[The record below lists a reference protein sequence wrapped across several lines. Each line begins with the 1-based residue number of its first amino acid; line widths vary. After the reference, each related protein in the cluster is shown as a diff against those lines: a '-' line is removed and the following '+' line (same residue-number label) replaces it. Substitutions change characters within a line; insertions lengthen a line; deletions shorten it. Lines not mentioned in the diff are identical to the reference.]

1 MTAASRA
8 AFAFC
13 RTPPRHPRLRKG
25 KIQDM
30 PRSALI
36 SDPQPY
42 TYFGTFAGL
51 PFWPGGLTLLAAA
64 PGVGKTS
71 WMLRMVAEAAALGF
85 PAALGCYEHTAEELK
100 YRLRMQAEAA
110 TAGAH
115 GPADIEAVE
124 KYLAASSETVLLPLS
139 DAEDTLRAIEE
150 TLTQDYGFPGRG
162 PALLAVDYLQ
172 RVPVVGLTGLLSEEQ
187 RGGEA
192 AAMLRGLAR
201 RRGWAVIAAAAIR
214 GSAFNANIDEF
225 DLSALV
231 GDERA
236 GYEPD
241 RVLLLSRT
249 VRPCTA
255 PTRQDRFADAAN
267 NGGTP
272 VRDGN
277 GASHPCGCVDLDI
290 HTLKD
295 RTGPLRRWQMMF
307 WGERFYPAL
316 ESEGVALPEGHRD
329 GVSSPFVPRTTA
341 ARRCETASKGSGHP

>member
-1 MTAASRA
+1 
-8 AFAFC
+8 
-13 RTPPRHPRLRKG
+13 
-25 KIQDM
+25 M

-36 SDPQPY
+36 NEPKPY
-42 TYFGTFAGL
+42 AFFGTFAGI

-71 WMLRMVAEAAALGF
+71 WLLRMVAEAAAQGF

-110 TAGAH
+110 VAGAH
-115 GPADIEAVE
+115 DPADGEAVE
-124 KYLAASSETVLLPLS
+124 TCLAESSEAVLLPLS

-150 TLTQDYGFPGRG
+150 TLTQDYGFPEHG

-172 RVPVVGLTGLLSEEQ
+172 RVPVVGLTGLLNEEQ

-192 AAMLRGLAR
+192 AAMLRSLAR

-214 GSAFNANIDEF
+214 GSAFDANTANTDEAG
-225 DLSALV
+225 LSALV

-241 RVLLLSRT
+241 RVLLVSR
-249 VRPCTA
+249 
-255 PTRQDRFADAAN
+255 
-267 NGGTP
+267 
-272 VRDGN
+272 N

-307 WGERFYPAL
+307 WGARFYPSL
-316 ESEGVALPEGHRD
+316 EPEGSNHLP
-329 GVSSPFVPRTTA
+329 VA
-341 ARRCETASKGSGHP
+341 ASTQVHISEEIPS

>member
-1 MTAASRA
+1 
-8 AFAFC
+8 
-13 RTPPRHPRLRKG
+13 
-25 KIQDM
+25 M

-64 PGVGKTS
+64 PGIGKTS

-115 GPADIEAVE
+115 DQANNEAVE

-139 DAEDTLRAIEE
+139 DAEDTIRAIEE
-150 TLTQDYGFPGRG
+150 MLTQDYGFPARG

-192 AAMLRGLAR
+192 AAMLRSLAR

-214 GSAFNANIDEF
+214 GSAFDANIDEAG
-225 DLSALV
+225 LSALV

-241 RVLLLSRT
+241 RVLLVSR
-249 VRPCTA
+249 
-255 PTRQDRFADAAN
+255 
-267 NGGTP
+267 
-272 VRDGN
+272 N

-295 RTGPLRRWQMMF
+295 RTGPVRRRQIMF

-316 ESEGVALPEGHRD
+316 ESEISRHDE
-329 GVSSPFVPRTTA
+329 TTH
-341 ARRCETASKGSGHP
+341 G